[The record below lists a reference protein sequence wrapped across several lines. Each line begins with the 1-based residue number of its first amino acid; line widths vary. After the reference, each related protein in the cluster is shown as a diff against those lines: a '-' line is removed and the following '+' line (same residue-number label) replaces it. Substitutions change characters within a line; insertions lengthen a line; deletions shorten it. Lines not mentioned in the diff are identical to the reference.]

1 MEKKST
7 IKVQDDNVKPQVVVI
22 QKPKPQSQP
31 CGPCARAKAARE
43 KARIEREKQLK
54 KERDIE
60 KKKKLEK
67 EQKKIKEQ
75 EKKED
80 NEKCEYCDLIES

>member
-7 IKVQDDNVKPQVVVI
+7 IKVQDNSDNPQAVVI
-22 QKPKPQSQP
+22 QKPKPQP

>member
-7 IKVQDDNVKPQVVVI
+7 IKVQDDSVKPQVVVI

-60 KKKKLEK
+60 KKKKIRKRTEENKRAREK
-67 EQKKIKEQ
+67 RR
-75 EKKED
+75 
-80 NEKCEYCDLIES
+80 